1 MSFMIDLN
9 LIVIVN
15 GDGKI
20 PTNVVEHI
28 DIAVSNAAYAYKEA
42 GYSSDLKSIMS

>member
-1 MSFMIDLN
+1 MSFMMDLN

-20 PTNVVEHI
+20 PTEMFLSI
-28 DIAVSNAAYAYKEA
+28 LPNAAYKEA
-42 GYSSDLKSIMS
+42 GYSSDLKNTIS